1 MDNNKIQLNDS
12 QLKKYRQALYNFEK
26 YIEVIYSKNN
36 LNQEH
41 RGFLI
46 KYKDFEEFKN
56 TIEYNNYKNYDLNI
70 KKENIH
76 FYNSEKV
83 FKIKQ
88 IEFKT
93 SKFFLNMLY
102 NDNKYIIINYEL
114 WLVIC
119 EIGREN
125 ESPII
130 YNIDSKYIKLVFED
144 GKQLNFTYH
153 QFDKNII
160 DKYSYSYYNYNNNL
174 LDEFKKIYKDI
185 NMYYK
190 FEKDFI
196 EKLKDNYYSSYNSAY
211 LVCKTWIDKW
221 KIYSNYEEIKNNYLD
236 QNLS

>member
-88 IEFKT
+88 IEFKI

-125 ESPII
+125 DSPII

-160 DKYSYSYYNYNNNL
+160 DNYSYSYYNYNNNL
-174 LDEFKKIYKDI
+174 LDEFKKI
-185 NMYYK
+185 
-190 FEKDFI
+190 
-196 EKLKDNYYSSYNSAY
+196 
-211 LVCKTWIDKW
+211 
-221 KIYSNYEEIKNNYLD
+221 
-236 QNLS
+236 